1 MQCLACNRCSGP
13 FTVIMDYITIIL
25 NCQLKSKWNSVLS
38 HWLKRKDDFQAGAM
52 ILLLCF
58 LNLWTCGY
66 FKVPEEDC
74 RIYKKKDDKL
84 ETERTPTGQ
93 HLCFSDVL
101 APWVYCACLV
111 TSNSLWPHEL
121 QPMGSPGKN
130 TGVGCCFLLQ
140 GIFLTQGSNPHLLCL
155 LHCRQI
161 LYRWAT
167 RKAQEVGG
175 CI

>member
-13 FTVIMDYITIIL
+13 FTVIMDYISIIL

-66 FKVPEEDC
+66 FKAPEEDC

-84 ETERTPTGQ
+84 ETERTPAGQ
-93 HLCFSDVL
+93 HLCFIEVL
-101 APWVYCACLV
+101 APWVFCACLV

-121 QPMGSPGKN
+121 QP
-130 TGVGCCFLLQ
+130 FR
-140 GIFLTQGSNPHLLCL
+140 LLCPWVL
-155 LHCRQI
+155 QARI
-161 LYRWAT
+161 LEWVAVSYSKGSSWPRDQTLISCVSCIEGRFFTHWAI
-167 RKAQEVGG
+167 REA
-175 CI
+175 